1 MLLLNIDHIPG
12 KNVEALGIVKGT
24 VVQSQEH
31 RKRLYGRDE
40 DPGRRRNRGLH
51 RNADGARQIAT
62 KRMVDKAEAMGAD
75 AIINIR
81 YGSSAVMQ
89 GAAEVIAYG
98 TAVQDS
104 MMRISFLGHSGF
116 LLELPSATLL
126 FDWSEGELPTLR
138 PGRPLL
144 VFASH
149 HHEDHFRPAIFQL
162 GAAAFLLG
170 KDVRMSARNRER
182 WGVSPEAA
190 ARCVTLGG
198 GRRLEPLPG
207 VRVETLTSTDEGV
220 AFLVTADGQTVF
232 HAGDLNWWHWEGED
246 PVWNRNME
254 ADFRR
259 YAEPLR
265 GRKIDLAMLPLDPRL
280 GEDGFRGPRYFL
292 ELADIRRFL
301 PMHQWGNFNFTNQF
315 LSCYTSFTSRTV
327 YVNRVGQVFTFEEE
341 ADT

>member
-1 MLLLNIDHIPG
+1 MIKVTYLD
-12 KNVEALGIVKGT
+12 
-24 VVQSQEH
+24 
-31 RKRLYGRDE
+31 
-40 DPGRRRNRGLH
+40 
-51 RNADGARQIAT
+51 
-62 KRMVDKAEAMGAD
+62 
-75 AIINIR
+75 
-81 YGSSAVMQ
+81 
-89 GAAEVIAYG
+89 
-98 TAVQDS
+98 
-104 MMRISFLGHSGF
+104 HSGF
-116 LLELPSATLL
+116 LVELEDAYFL
-126 FDWSEGELPTLR
+126 FDYYKGRLPQIDLEKKMFVFVSHAHHDHYRKDIFNLRKHFRKIRYVLSSDIEIKAEKDIVQMQPNEKKEVMGAEIRTLR
-138 PGRPLL
+138 
-144 VFASH
+144 
-149 HHEDHFRPAIFQL
+149 
-162 GAAAFLLG
+162 
-170 KDVRMSARNRER
+170 
-182 WGVSPEAA
+182 
-190 ARCVTLGG
+190 
-198 GRRLEPLPG
+198 
-207 VRVETLTSTDEGV
+207 STDEGV
-220 AFLVTADGQTVF
+220 AFVVHYAGKTIY

>member
-1 MLLLNIDHIPG
+1 
-12 KNVEALGIVKGT
+12 
-24 VVQSQEH
+24 
-31 RKRLYGRDE
+31 
-40 DPGRRRNRGLH
+40 
-51 RNADGARQIAT
+51 
-62 KRMVDKAEAMGAD
+62 
-75 AIINIR
+75 
-81 YGSSAVMQ
+81 
-89 GAAEVIAYG
+89 
-98 TAVQDS
+98 
-104 MMRISFLGHSGF
+104 MRVTYIGHSGF
-116 LLELPSATLL
+116 SVELESHILL
-126 FDWSEGELPTLR
+126 FDYYEGTMPEFDPAKK
-138 PGRPLL
+138 LL

-149 HHEDHFRPAIFQL
+149 SHPDHF
-162 GAAAFLLG
+162 
-170 KDVRMSARNRER
+170 NREILKLAD
-182 WGVSPEAA
+182 VYPD
-190 ARCVTLGG
+190 
-198 GRRLEPLPG
+198 
-207 VRVETLTSTDEGV
+207 VEYIFPKDIRIAKKEQRESEHFMRKKDEITVGDTKVKSLRSTDEGV
-220 AFLVTADGQTVF
+220 AFLVRCEDRIIY

>member
-1 MLLLNIDHIPG
+1 
-12 KNVEALGIVKGT
+12 
-24 VVQSQEH
+24 
-31 RKRLYGRDE
+31 
-40 DPGRRRNRGLH
+40 
-51 RNADGARQIAT
+51 
-62 KRMVDKAEAMGAD
+62 
-75 AIINIR
+75 
-81 YGSSAVMQ
+81 
-89 GAAEVIAYG
+89 
-98 TAVQDS
+98 
-104 MMRISFLGHSGF
+104 MRVTYIGHSGF
-116 LLELPSATLL
+116 SVELESHILL
-126 FDWSEGELPTLR
+126 FDYYEGTMPEFDPAKK
-138 PGRPLL
+138 LL

-149 HHEDHFRPAIFQL
+149 SHPDHF
-162 GAAAFLLG
+162 
-170 KDVRMSARNRER
+170 NREILKLADVYPDVEYIFPKDIGIAKKEQR
-182 WGVSPEAA
+182 VSEHFM
-190 ARCVTLGG
+190 RKRDEITVGDTKVKSL
-198 GRRLEPLPG
+198 R
-207 VRVETLTSTDEGV
+207 STDEGV
-220 AFLVTADGQTVF
+220 AFLVRCEDRIIY

>member
-1 MLLLNIDHIPG
+1 MKVTH
-12 KNVEALGIVKGT
+12 
-24 VVQSQEH
+24 
-31 RKRLYGRDE
+31 LY
-40 DPGRRRNRGLH
+40 
-51 RNADGARQIAT
+51 
-62 KRMVDKAEAMGAD
+62 
-75 AIINIR
+75 
-81 YGSSAVMQ
+81 
-89 GAAEVIAYG
+89 
-98 TAVQDS
+98 
-104 MMRISFLGHSGF
+104 HSGF
-116 LLELPSATLL
+116 LVELKHTLLL
-126 FDWSEGELPTLR
+126 FDWYKGQLPPLDAQKPLYVFVSHVHPDHYDPAIWKLYKEHPAVRYILHKKVPIHHGAELLRVGSRETHSLEGLSIQTLR
-138 PGRPLL
+138 
-144 VFASH
+144 
-149 HHEDHFRPAIFQL
+149 
-162 GAAAFLLG
+162 
-170 KDVRMSARNRER
+170 
-182 WGVSPEAA
+182 
-190 ARCVTLGG
+190 
-198 GRRLEPLPG
+198 
-207 VRVETLTSTDEGV
+207 STDTGCAFVVEAEGLR
-220 AFLVTADGQTVF
+220 FY

>member
-1 MLLLNIDHIPG
+1 MIKVTYLD
-12 KNVEALGIVKGT
+12 
-24 VVQSQEH
+24 
-31 RKRLYGRDE
+31 
-40 DPGRRRNRGLH
+40 
-51 RNADGARQIAT
+51 
-62 KRMVDKAEAMGAD
+62 
-75 AIINIR
+75 
-81 YGSSAVMQ
+81 
-89 GAAEVIAYG
+89 
-98 TAVQDS
+98 
-104 MMRISFLGHSGF
+104 HSGF
-116 LLELPSATLL
+116 LVELEDAYFL
-126 FDWSEGELPTLR
+126 FDYYKGRLPQIDLEKKMFVFVSHAHHDHYRKDIFNLRKHFRKIRYVLSSDIEIKAEKDIVQMQPNEKKEVMGAEIRTLR
-138 PGRPLL
+138 
-144 VFASH
+144 
-149 HHEDHFRPAIFQL
+149 
-162 GAAAFLLG
+162 
-170 KDVRMSARNRER
+170 
-182 WGVSPEAA
+182 
-190 ARCVTLGG
+190 
-198 GRRLEPLPG
+198 
-207 VRVETLTSTDEGV
+207 STDEGV
-220 AFLVTADGQTVF
+220 AFVVHYAGETIY